1 MATRQ
6 ADKRACTSGYLPTA
20 NQSEIRGA
28 HLNSVFYRYEAQTQP
43 VEIYMFKSPSTDSK
57 GEKEMSKRS
66 VVAIILMLCMS
77 LTLLLGCTR
86 DEAANGTDNSEIS
99 SVAEDVNAEVSESEV
114 ASEIDGEENAEEVS
128 EESTETVSE
137 EAIEE
142 VDYSAEAVM
151 GLIDDLIAKYPD
163 ENPEYIKAVVVAAN
177 LDYISEEDLNA
188 ILTEYGYTLEDMS
201 VLYTEYV
208 TYANDAYEGTS
219 AYYQGD
225 IEPDV
230 YFDTIMPFYEVT
242 MNGKDRQYMELCY
255 DCRDERYRIIAEV
268 NDQYNKM
275 YYDAI
280 DKGTYSSGMMV
291 CDAVWIDP
299 TLNPYEQYGN

>member
-1 MATRQ
+1 
-6 ADKRACTSGYLPTA
+6 
-20 NQSEIRGA
+20 
-28 HLNSVFYRYEAQTQP
+28 
-43 VEIYMFKSPSTDSK
+43 
-57 GEKEMSKRS
+57 MSKRS
-66 VVAIILMLCMS
+66 LVAIILMLCMS
-77 LTLLLGCTR
+77 LTLLVGCAG
-86 DEAANGTDNSEIS
+86 DEAVNGTNNSEVS
-99 SVAEDVNAEVSESEV
+99 LVVEDVNAEVSESEV
-114 ASEIDGEENAEEVS
+114 ASETDSEVNE

-137 EAIEE
+137 ETIEE
-142 VDYSAEAVM
+142 VDYSAEAIM
-151 GLIDDLIAKYPD
+151 GLVDDLIVKYPN
-163 ENPEYIKAVVVAAN
+163 ENPEYIKAAVIAAN

-188 ILTEYGYTLEDMS
+188 ILTEYEYTLEDMS

-208 TYANDAYEGTS
+208 TYAHDAYEGTS

-299 TLNPYEQYGN
+299 TLNPYEQYAN